1 MYPQGSRSGLWLKHG
16 WHVALAYVVGFFV
29 LLAVLGWHP
38 NAPHKQQRAAG
49 DSIFRSGSLSSCV
62 YNPPP
67 HA

>member
-1 MYPQGSRSGLWLKHG
+1 MYPQGRSVGLWLKHG
-16 WHVALAYVVGFFV
+16 WHVALAYLVGFFV

-38 NAPHKQQRAAG
+38 NPPHKQQRAG
-49 DSIFRSGSLSSCV
+49 EPGPLSACV